1 MRKWIVFL
9 TVLMIA
15 STASATVEIIVKDV
29 NGLAEIHYKTTTAE
43 PVSAFALDVTV
54 DAGSILGISDFIRG
68 ESTAA
73 APGYGIFPASFSAA
87 ITVDPETG
95 EVTDWSLEDYTPLAN
110 PLHPGALGGLDTP
123 GVTLEMGALY
133 ASDEDAP
140 ATEGL
145 LCKLALSEAATIT
158 IGLNEIRGGIVLK
171 NATKAIDPV
180 LGSALVTP

>member
-1 MRKWIVFL
+1 MKHWVFFWV
-9 TVLMIA
+9 VLLIA
-15 STASATVEIIVKDV
+15 GTASATVEITVQSV
-29 NGLAEIHYKTTTAE
+29 NGLAEIRYKTTAE
-43 PVSAFALDVTV
+43 EPISAFALDIAV
-54 DAGSILGISDFIRG
+54 DAGDIIGISDFIRG

-95 EVTDWSLEDYTPLAN
+95 EVADWNPEDYTPLAN
-110 PLHPGALGGLDTP
+110 PAHPGALGGLNTP

-133 ASDEDAP
+133 ATAADAP
-140 ATEGL
+140 ALEGL
-145 LCKLALSEAATIT
+145 LCKLTLSEAANVT

-171 NATKAIDPV
+171 NATKAVEPV